1 MHCNDTA
8 AIAQLGERQTED
20 LKVPGSIPGL
30 GISGWSQRRCCELDA
45 EKDRCCWGRP
55 WCRTGNINSSRGPDV
70 DLDLLLGEGAAGATP
85 PLTIADHRLDLRV
98 QLRAE

>member
-1 MHCNDTA
+1 MQIVIGALGAGPGAGLA
-8 AIAQLGERQTED
+8 AH
-20 LKVPGSIPGL
+20 
-30 GISGWSQRRCCELDA
+30 
-45 EKDRCCWGRP
+45 
-55 WCRTGNINSSRGPDV
+55 NSSHGPDV